1 MRRSLPL
8 LTALALVAPF
18 APMRADE
25 PKKDPSKSDLPLQ
38 LRVVAKVNKY
48 KLSDGKDLKKQLE
61 DAKKTGRYPEPPAV
75 DLVLEITNGTDKDVE
90 FWTGGDPVQVLLEL
104 KGPGAVTAKPLVIST
119 LEFRLPKPM
128 TLAAGKTHKVPV
140 TRLRYGH
147 RGISELAY
155 WTEPGEYTLSA
166 TFNTGIKPAPK
177 GTKAEDDG
185 FARVKLTSDPIK
197 IKVDDK

>member
-8 LTALALVAPF
+8 LTALALVTPF
-18 APMRADE
+18 VPMRADE

-38 LRVVAKVNKY
+38 LRVVAKVDKY

-75 DLVLEITNGTDKDVE
+75 DLVLEITNNTDKDVE

-104 KGPGAVTAKPLVIST
+104 KGPGAVTAKPQIIST
-119 LEFRLPKPM
+119 LEFRVPKPM

-185 FARVKLTSDPIK
+185 FARVKLVSDPIK